1 MMRPWFFS
9 CVRLEAVLGEPNQ
22 ISIDPPHHLV
32 CCGHRFRCAL
42 GKGGL
47 SAKKSEGD
55 GTTPIGRFPL
65 RCLLYRSDRL
75 EKPNT
80 MMAIRPLNVNDGWCD
95 DPFDASYNQLVQR
108 PFPSSHET
116 LWRQDHIYDLIVP
129 IGYNDAPV
137 IPGKGSAI
145 FIHVARPEYSLTE
158 GCIALEKQDL
168 LTVLEGCGPKTELII
183 PATALIFSDRQ
194 K

>member
-1 MMRPWFFS
+1 M
-9 CVRLEAVLGEPNQ
+9 GDPNQ
-22 ISIDPPHHLV
+22 IFVDPPHHLV
-32 CCGHRFRCAL
+32 WHGRRFRCAL

-47 SAKKSEGD
+47 SSEKVEGD

-65 RCLLYRSDRL
+65 RCLFYRPDRL

-80 MMAIRPLNVNDGWCD
+80 QLAIRPLNLSDGWCD
-95 DPFDASYNQLVQR
+95 DPLDTSYNQLVQR
-108 PFPSSHET
+108 PFVNSHES
-116 LWRQDHIYDLIVP
+116 LWRQDHIYDLIVQ

-137 IPGKGSAI
+137 VPGKGSAI
-145 FIHVARPEYSLTE
+145 FMHIARPEYSLTR

-168 LTVLEGCGPKTELII
+168 LKVLKGCGPRTELII
-183 PATALIFSDRQ
+183 PATASIIGGRQ